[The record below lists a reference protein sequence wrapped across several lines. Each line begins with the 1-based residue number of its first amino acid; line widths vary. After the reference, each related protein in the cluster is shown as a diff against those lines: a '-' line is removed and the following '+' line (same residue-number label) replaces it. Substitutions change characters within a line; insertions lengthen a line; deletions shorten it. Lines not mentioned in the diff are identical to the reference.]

1 MLEEIVKS
9 GSQLILKPDE
19 GMEQPVEVL
28 TKQSGTLKLGKTMK
42 VIEMTKSGF
51 DKEPNKPDS
60 YAGEYHYKSKWNQFR
75 GPWLQSEKMTEDEI
89 KTRVDDAWEY
99 WDYKEMINL
108 LAELIC
114 RMEKKR

>member
-28 TKQSGTLKLGKTMK
+28 TKQSGTLKLWTTMK

-51 DKEPNKPDS
+51 DKEPNKPIPMLVNTS
-60 YAGEYHYKSKWNQFR
+60 TKAGGIS
-75 GPWLQSEKMTEDEI
+75 SESPVCSQ
-89 KTRVDDAWEY
+89 R
-99 WDYKEMINL
+99 
-108 LAELIC
+108 
-114 RMEKKR
+114 R

>member
-1 MLEEIVKS
+1 MKS
-9 GSQLILKPDE
+9 GSQLILKHDE

-75 GPWLQSEKMTEDEI
+75 GP
-89 KTRVDDAWEY
+89 
-99 WDYKEMINL
+99 
-108 LAELIC
+108 
-114 RMEKKR
+114 

>member
-1 MLEEIVKS
+1 MKS
-9 GSQLILKPDE
+9 GSQLILKHDE
-19 GMEQPVEVL
+19 WMEQPVEVL

-75 GPWLQSEKMTEDEI
+75 GP
-89 KTRVDDAWEY
+89 
-99 WDYKEMINL
+99 
-108 LAELIC
+108 
-114 RMEKKR
+114 